1 MMKRRYEK
9 QLVQYCSQNFLTHL
23 VDRILPP
30 GCALCKRS
38 VTENLSVAMRES
50 HLCTL
55 QTDALS
61 LSPVETLSTG
71 TTASPKTIPFSLCP
85 TVQRCA
91 PSTTPP
97 SFHRSSNSVSRSST
111 LIPPPARFCSGPCS
125 RRDDFRCLVG

>member
-71 TTASPKTIPFSLCP
+71 NRLAQNHPLLFVPDRSTMRAIHDTPIFPPFEQLCLA
-85 TVQRCA
+85 QLN
-91 PSTTPP
+91 SHPP
-97 SFHRSSNSVSRSST
+97 H
-111 LIPPPARFCSGPCS
+111 ARFCSGPCS
-125 RRDDFRCLVG
+125 QRDDFRCLVG